1 MRTQTT
7 KEYVR
12 CKVCGHEGGSGAHPF
27 AELNV
32 TIKYVDHSRQGS
44 STAQA
49 AGHARARARAR
60 DRTDSAVA
68 AAAAACRHTLPCAG
82 TTAAPGLVGGMRGW
96 VGGWVGG

>member
-49 AGHARARARAR
+49 AGHARARARQ
-60 DRTDSAVA
+60 DRQRSSSGSCCLPAHSAV
-68 AAAAACRHTLPCAG
+68 CRHHSSSG
-82 TTAAPGLVGGMRGW
+82 VGGRNAW